1 MQVAESGSNII
12 SNVNQSG
19 SGIDL
24 SSLVTSLVEAETSPL
39 QSALTKK
46 VDATN
51 LSISTFGQLSSKM
64 SDLSTNLT
72 TLENTNARTTLS
84 SGTAVSLK
92 VIDETK
98 TQDMNAN
105 IVVSNLAKGQVVTYD
120 LTHANLVNNSTVTA
134 ASTIDQGTLTFTKGG
149 TNTTITIN
157 STNNTVQGLV
167 DAINAISGM
176 QANLVDTSGNG
187 GLALVIKADTGTANA
202 FTMTSSDTL
211 TEFNT
216 GSPAASN
223 TSAQIT
229 LSVAAADASF
239 TVDGLAVTRSTNS
252 ITDVFDGFQLDLNSV
267 NSSATNINSNIVATD
282 ARDRMQ
288 SFIDNINSVKSYLTT
303 EIKRGLNG
311 AADGSLVG
319 DITAQSILRELSS
332 LTTDPIVGYGASP
345 LYLASL
351 GVKTERDGSLSLEKS
366 KFDAAISA
374 DPSLTDIV
382 FSSKYSTTDA
392 NITATGSASYPP
404 TAGSYTFLYS
414 SGDTAVLNSETLTK
428 VDNANGQKVFTGIN
442 GAADNLSVTL
452 LTNTATNATVHYG
465 HSIIDRLQDYITNIT
480 SSSGSIKT
488 RTNSLNDDLSKF
500 NDEQSDLDSKIE
512 SLTTDYNVKFG
523 SMEALVTQ
531 LNKTGEYLTSM
542 MDAWNKK
549 D

>member
-1 MQVAESGSNII
+1 MADSGNNII
-12 SNVNQSG
+12 SKVNQSG

-24 SSLVTSLVEAETSPL
+24 SSLVTTLVEAETSPL

-46 VDATN
+46 VEATN
-51 LSISTFGQLSSKM
+51 LSISSFGTLSSKM

-72 TLENTNARTTLS
+72 TLENTNARTTAS
-84 SGTAVSLK
+84 SGSAVSLT
-92 VIDETK
+92 VTDETK
-98 TQDMNAN
+98 AQDTNAN
-105 IVVSNLAKGQVVTYD
+105 IVVSALAKGQVVTYD
-120 LTHANLVNNSTVTA
+120 LTHANLLNNSTVTA

-149 TNTTITIN
+149 ANTTITIN

-176 QANLVDTSGNG
+176 QANLVDASGNG
-187 GLALVIKADTGTANA
+187 GLALVIKSDTGTANA

-252 ITDVFDGFQLDLNSV
+252 LTDVFDGYQLDLNAV
-267 NSSATNINSNIVATD
+267 NSSTTNVSSSIAATD

-288 SFIDNINSVKSYLTT
+288 LFIDHINSVKTYLTT
-303 EIKRGLNG
+303 ETKRGLDG
-311 AADGSLVG
+311 APNGSLVG
-319 DITAQSILRELSS
+319 DITAQAILREISG
-332 LTTDPIVGYGASP
+332 LTTDPIAGYGASSV
-345 LYLASL
+345 YLASL
-351 GVKTERDGSLSLEKS
+351 GVQTERDGTLRLDTT
-366 KFDAAISA
+366 KFDSAIVA
-374 DPSLTDIV
+374 DPGLADIV
-382 FSSKYSTTDA
+382 FSSKYSTTSP
-392 NITATGSASYPP
+392 NTTVTGSTSYPP
-404 TAGSYTFLYS
+404 KAGSYSFVYS
-414 SGDTAVLNSETLTK
+414 SGDTATINGETVTK
-428 VDNANGQKVFTGIN
+428 IDNANGQKVFTAAN
-442 GAADNLSVTL
+442 GDADNTSVTL
-452 LTNTATNATVHYG
+452 LTDTATNATVRYG
-465 HSIIDRLQDYITNIT
+465 QSVIDRLQAYITNIT
-480 SSSGSIKT
+480 SSTGSIKT
-488 RTNSLNDDLSKF
+488 RTTSLSEELSAF
-500 NDEQSDLDSKIE
+500 ADEQTDLDAKIE

>member
-176 QANLVDTSGNG
+176 QANLVDTSGSG
-187 GLALVIKADTGTANA
+187 GLALVIKSDTGTANA

-252 ITDVFDGFQLDLNSV
+252 LTDVFDGFQLDLNAV
-267 NSSATNINSNIVATD
+267 NSSTTNVSSTIAATD

-288 SFIDNINSVKSYLTT
+288 LFIDHINSVKTYLTT
-303 EIKRGLNG
+303 ETKRGLDG
-311 AADGSLVG
+311 APNGSLVG
-319 DITAQSILRELSS
+319 DITAQAILREISGL
-332 LTTDPIVGYGASP
+332 LQIP
-345 LYLASL
+345 LQDMEPLPFTLPVLAL
-351 GVKTERDGSLSLEKS
+351 QTERDGTLDLDKT
-366 KFDAAISA
+366 KFDSAIAA
-374 DPSLTDIV
+374 DPSLSRYCLLLKILHHKSEYHVYRID
-382 FSSKYSTTDA
+382 KLSTQ
-392 NITATGSASYPP
+392 GR
-404 TAGSYTFLYS
+404 
-414 SGDTAVLNSETLTK
+414 
-428 VDNANGQKVFTGIN
+428 
-442 GAADNLSVTL
+442 L
-452 LTNTATNATVHYG
+452 L
-465 HSIIDRLQDYITNIT
+465 
-480 SSSGSIKT
+480 
-488 RTNSLNDDLSKF
+488 
-500 NDEQSDLDSKIE
+500 
-512 SLTTDYNVKFG
+512 
-523 SMEALVTQ
+523 
-531 LNKTGEYLTSM
+531 
-542 MDAWNKK
+542 
-549 D
+549 

>member
-1 MQVAESGSNII
+1 MADSGNNII
-12 SNVNQSG
+12 SKVNQSG

-51 LSISTFGQLSSKM
+51 LSISSFGQLSSKM

-72 TLENTNARTTLS
+72 TLENTNARTTTS
-84 SGTAVSLK
+84 SGTAVSLT
-92 VIDETK
+92 VTDETK
-98 TQDMNAN
+98 AQDTNAN
-105 IVVSNLAKGQVVTYD
+105 IVVSALAKGQVVTYD
-120 LTHANLVNNSTVTA
+120 LTHANLLNNSTVTA
-134 ASTIDQGTLTFTKGG
+134 ASAIDQGTLTFTKGG

-176 QANLVDTSGNG
+176 QANLVDTSGSG
-187 GLALVIKADTGTANA
+187 GLALVIKSDTGTANA

-252 ITDVFDGFQLDLNSV
+252 IADVFDGFQLDLNSV
-267 NSSATNINSNIVATD
+267 NSSATNVSSTIVATD

-303 EIKRGLNG
+303 ETKRGLNG
-311 AADGSLVG
+311 AANGSLVG
-319 DITAQSILRELSS
+319 DITAQSILREISG
-332 LTTDPIVGYGASP
+332 LTTDPIAGYGASSV
-345 LYLASL
+345 YLASL
-351 GVKTERDGSLSLEKS
+351 GVKTERDGSLSLDTT
-366 KFDAAISA
+366 KFDAAITA
-374 DPSLTDIV
+374 DPSLADIV
-382 FSSKYSTTDA
+382 FASKYSSTSSNATV
-392 NITATGSASYPP
+392 TGSTTFPP
-404 TAGSYTFLYS
+404 KAGSYSFAYS
-414 SGDTAVLNSETLTK
+414 SGNTATINSETITK
-428 VDNANGQKVFTGIN
+428 VDNSNGQKVFN
-442 GAADNLSVTL
+442 AASGDAKNISVTL
-452 LTNTATNATVHYG
+452 LTDTATNATVRFG
-465 HSIIDRLQDYITNIT
+465 QSVIDRLQDYIANIT
-480 SSSGSIKT
+480 SSSGSIIT
-488 RTNSLNDDLSKF
+488 RTNSLNEELSNF
-500 NDEQSDLDSKIE
+500 TDEQADLDTKIE
-512 SLTTDYNVKFG
+512 SLTTAYNVKFG

>member
-1 MQVAESGSNII
+1 MAQSGNNII

-24 SSLVTSLVEAETSPL
+24 TSLVTTLVEAETSPL

-46 VDATN
+46 VEATN
-51 LSISTFGQLSSKM
+51 LSISSFGTLSSKM

-72 TLENTNARTTLS
+72 TLENTNARTTAS
-84 SGTAVSLK
+84 SGSAVSLK
-92 VIDETK
+92 VTDETK
-98 TQDMNAN
+98 AQDTNAN
-105 IVVSNLAKGQVVTYD
+105 IVVSALAKGQVVTYD
-120 LTHANLVNNSTVTA
+120 LTHTNLLNNSTVTA

-167 DAINAISGM
+167 DAINAISGV
-176 QANLVDTSGNG
+176 QANLVDTSGSG
-187 GLALVIKADTGTANA
+187 GLALVIKSDTGTANA

-252 ITDVFDGFQLDLNSV
+252 LTDVFDGYQLDLNAV
-267 NSSATNINSNIVATD
+267 NSSTTNVSSTIAATD

-288 SFIDNINSVKSYLTT
+288 LFIDHINSVKTYLTT
-303 EIKRGLNG
+303 ETKRGLDG
-311 AADGSLVG
+311 APDGSLVG
-319 DITAQSILRELSS
+319 DITAQAILREISG
-332 LTTDPIVGYGASP
+332 LTTDPIAGFGASSV
-345 LYLASL
+345 YLASL
-351 GVKTERDGSLSLEKS
+351 GVQTERDGTLKLDTT
-366 KFDAAISA
+366 KFDSAIVA
-374 DPSLTDIV
+374 DPGLVDIV
-382 FSSKYSTTDA
+382 FSSKYSTTSP
-392 NITATGSASYPP
+392 NTTVTGSTSYPP
-404 TAGSYTFLYS
+404 KAGSYSFVYS
-414 SGDTAVLNSETLTK
+414 SGDTATINGETVTK
-428 VDNANGQKVFTGIN
+428 IDNASGQKVFTAAN
-442 GAADNLSVTL
+442 GDADNTSVTL
-452 LTNTATNATVHYG
+452 LTDTATTATVRYG
-465 HSIIDRLQDYITNIT
+465 QSVIDRLQAYITNIT
-480 SSSGSIKT
+480 SSTGSIKT
-488 RTNSLNDDLSKF
+488 RTTSLSEELSAF
-500 NDEQSDLDSKIE
+500 ADEQTDLDAKIE

>member
-1 MQVAESGSNII
+1 VADSGNNII
-12 SNVNQSG
+12 SNVNKKSG

-51 LSISTFGQLSSKM
+51 LSISSFGTLSSKM
-64 SDLSTNLT
+64 SDLATNLT
-72 TLENTNARTTLS
+72 TVENTNARTTTTS
-84 SGTAVSLK
+84 STAVSLT
-92 VIDETK
+92 VTDETK
-98 TQDMNAN
+98 AQDMNAN
-105 IVVSNLAKGQVVTYD
+105 IVVSALAKGQVVTYD
-120 LTHANLVNNSTVTA
+120 LTHANLLNASSVSA

-176 QANLVDTSGNG
+176 QANLVDASGSG
-187 GLALVIKADTGTANA
+187 GLALVIKSDTGTANA

-252 ITDVFDGFQLDLNSV
+252 LTDVFDGYKLDLNSV
-267 NSSATNINSNIVATD
+267 NSSATNVSSAVVATN

-288 SFIDNINSVKSYLTT
+288 SFIDHINSIKTYLTT
-303 EIKRGLNG
+303 ETKRGLDG
-311 AADGSLVG
+311 APNGSLVG
-319 DITAQSILRELSS
+319 DITAQAILREISG
-332 LTTDPIVGYGASP
+332 LTTDPITGYGASSV
-345 LYLASL
+345 YLASL
-351 GVKTERDGSLSLEKS
+351 GVKTERDGSLSLDTTR
-366 KFDAAISA
+366 FDAAIEA
-374 DPSLTDIV
+374 DPSLTDVV
-382 FSSKYSTTDA
+382 FASKYSSTSSNTTV
-392 NITATGSASYPP
+392 TGSTSFPP
-404 TAGSYTFLYS
+404 KAGSYSFVYS
-414 SGDTAVLNSETLTK
+414 SGNTATINSETITK
-428 VDNANGQKVFTGIN
+428 VDNANSQKVFIAASGD
-442 GAADNLSVTL
+442 ADNISVTL
-452 LTNTATNATVHYG
+452 LTDTATSATVRYG
-465 HSIIDRLQDYITNIT
+465 QSVIDRLQDYITNIT

-488 RTNSLNDDLSKF
+488 RTNSLNDELSAF
-500 NDEQSDLDSKIE
+500 TDEQANLDAKIE

-523 SMEALVTQ
+523 AMEALVTQ
-531 LNKTGEYLTSM
+531 LNKTGEYLTSV

>member
-1 MQVAESGSNII
+1 MADSGNNII

-24 SSLVTSLVEAETSPL
+24 SSLVTSLVEAETAPL
-39 QSALTKK
+39 QSALTEK

-51 LSISTFGQLSSKM
+51 LSISSFGQLSSKM
-64 SDLSTNLT
+64 NDLSTNLT
-72 TLENTNARTTLS
+72 TLENTNARTTAS
-84 SGTAVSLK
+84 SGTAVSLT
-92 VIDETK
+92 VTDETK
-98 TQDMNAN
+98 AKDMNAN
-105 IVVSNLAKGQVVTYD
+105 IVVSALAKGQVVTYD
-120 LTHANLVNNSTVTA
+120 LTHANLLNNSTVTA
-134 ASTIDQGTLTFTKGG
+134 ANAIDQGTLTFTKGG

-167 DAINAISGM
+167 DAINAISGV
-176 QANLVDTSGNG
+176 QANLVDASGSG
-187 GLALVIKADTGTANA
+187 GLALVIKSDTGTANA

-216 GSPAASN
+216 GSPAASS
-223 TSAQIT
+223 TSAQVT

-252 ITDVFDGFQLDLNSV
+252 LTDVFDGYKLDLNAV
-267 NSSATNINSNIVATD
+267 NSSATNVSSSIVATD
-282 ARDRMQ
+282 AHDRMQ
-288 SFIDNINSVKSYLTT
+288 SFIDNINTVKTYLTNET
-303 EIKRGLNG
+303 KRGLNG
-311 AADGSLVG
+311 AANGSLVG
-319 DITAQSILRELSS
+319 DLTAQSILREISG
-332 LTTDPIVGYGASP
+332 LTTDPIVGYGASS

-351 GVKTERDGSLSLEKS
+351 GVKTERDGTLSLDTN
-366 KFDAAISA
+366 KFDAAIAA

-382 FSSKYSTTDA
+382 FASKYSTTNA

-404 TAGSYTFLYS
+404 TAGSYSFVYS
-414 SGDTAVLNSETLTK
+414 SGDTAVLNSETITK
-428 VDNANGQKVFTGIN
+428 VDNANGQKVFTGVN

-452 LTNTATNATVHYG
+452 LTNTATNATVRYG
-465 HSIIDRLQDYITNIT
+465 QSVIDRLQDYITSIT

-488 RTNSLNDDLSKF
+488 RTTSLNEELSAF
-500 NDEQSDLDSKIE
+500 VDEQTDLDAKIE
-512 SLTTDYNVKFG
+512 SLTTAYNVKFG